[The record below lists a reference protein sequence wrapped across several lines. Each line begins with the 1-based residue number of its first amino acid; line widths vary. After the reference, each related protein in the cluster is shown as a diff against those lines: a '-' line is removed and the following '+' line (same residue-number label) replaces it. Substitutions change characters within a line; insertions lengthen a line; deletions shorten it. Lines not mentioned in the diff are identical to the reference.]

1 MKDSMAVLYTYLLQE
16 VDKEQTLYQNQREEN
31 VLSPYASQIELGVM
45 ISFEAF
51 TACFLP
57 KRE

>member
-16 VDKEQTLYQNQREEN
+16 VYKEQTLYQNQREEN

-45 ISFEAF
+45 ISFEA
-51 TACFLP
+51 P
-57 KRE
+57 YYVR